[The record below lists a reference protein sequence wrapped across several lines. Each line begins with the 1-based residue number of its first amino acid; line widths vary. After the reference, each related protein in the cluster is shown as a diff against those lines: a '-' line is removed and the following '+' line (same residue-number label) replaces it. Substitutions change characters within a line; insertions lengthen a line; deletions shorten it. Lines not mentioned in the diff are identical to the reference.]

1 MIQRK
6 WYQGFL
12 IYGFKMA
19 KPTLRKGCVFLL
31 VSGLYGT
38 YEHGS
43 YTAIFIFPSSVP
55 IAFMSDIHRKIER
68 ERDVR
73 VFKTTC
79 LTQVLFHHSIS
90 YKYGEP
96 LQSSKGDEY
105 LNWLQFVLAISSA
118 SQGNCTNNSSM
129 P

>member
-1 MIQRK
+1 MSSVDPQDGLLLLCPCFQNTDLMIQRK

-73 VFKTTC
+73 WVSFGVVSGNIGLGDSFSRERGRRT
-79 LTQVLFHHSIS
+79 
-90 YKYGEP
+90 
-96 LQSSKGDEY
+96 SS
-105 LNWLQFVLAISSA
+105 
-118 SQGNCTNNSSM
+118 